1 MTQGKSVVVGRSWLF
16 KGFEMEKI
24 LDYLGEEETTDVI
37 GAQIVMEGDFTERLQ
52 KSGIRFL
59 GTVVSILIVPQ
70 VHRWG

>member
-16 KGFEMEKI
+16 KGFEMEKN
-24 LDYLGEEETTDVI
+24 LDYLGEGTTDKI